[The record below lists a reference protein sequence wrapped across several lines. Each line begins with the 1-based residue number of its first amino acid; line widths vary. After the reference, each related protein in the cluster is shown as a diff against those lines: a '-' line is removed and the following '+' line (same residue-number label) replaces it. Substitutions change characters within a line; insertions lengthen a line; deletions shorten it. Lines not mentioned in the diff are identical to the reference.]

1 MFSKLIESFESI
13 DESQKKVI
21 YSSINKFINPIK
33 IYLIFLVLTLL
44 LILIGI
50 IYINFN
56 LYNLYNLLNIQ
67 K

>member
-13 DESQKKVI
+13 DESQKEII
-21 YSSINKFINPIK
+21 YSLINKFINPIK
-33 IYLIFLVLTLL
+33 TYLIFLVLTLL
-44 LILIGI
+44 FILIGI

-56 LYNLYNLLNIQ
+56 LYNLYNLLNLQ